1 MVKKMKGGD
10 LTEEQKKMLAKAG
23 ADSLGWAAKK
33 FAKSDMGQELG
44 GLASNALSS
53 GFNWLFGNGQSGG
66 VGVGGAK
73 GDMRRFLANRAAPN
87 KVPNSVRVREMNDVK
102 NYNRNQQ
109 QRVFDMSKRQVQS
122 ESESI
127 KPIDAKDAGAAFK
140 LQTYISKLQ
149 QILGQKADLFSQ
161 LQASPFTD
169 LNQLKGTTKQ
179 AGLLTMMTSK
189 AELVQAY
196 NEMVAYVALFFKD
209 IQLDNRVRD
218 RMYAAYFQPLID
230 QMRQLSQQYPS
241 LFETLPAPERGRA
254 QQPDTRQGKVYD
266 LARKELRDMYSL
278 LNVAADNIQDGIF
291 RPIGPK
297 DVAEYSRDNNVNAT
311 FSANPP
317 PPGPIIPSL
326 ASQQAQTQVNLA
338 QQITEGNQRAALA
351 QAAEIAAQNPYDP
364 RGDPSLSP
372 QEQASYANLQRR
384 TRTTDRVFPIR
395 DANQLDQDLR
405 AGTLEV
411 QEALSLMGNYIGMGM
426 LLGAPVSM
434 AAVEETEQ
442 QIQAGNPRPLMDL
455 YDSVLPRIQVY
466 NDWVIS
472 RGVLAPPGDAPQSPR
487 PQPAPQPGDA
497 PQPGGAPALPIAT
510 ADEIDTAVLAFV
522 ANSGFPTDERLPDA
536 DSGAEGSRWRPLF
549 NIERQLAAD
558 FNKRASTIKQ
568 IKQAIGRY
576 NSTIPKKKPG
586 KKPKT
591 PAAPAQP
598 GQAGPAQQAAP
609 NYDSFNIAQNNSAEA
624 RAIISAILRAEEQ
637 KGSLLDSQS
646 QADANSA
653 LDILERDNRNAFD
666 TIMASQNDD
675 KSLVRMDV
683 FLPMMAAI
691 NSAKRAA
698 ARTDNRPDGD
708 YVGLGMSGGR
718 LRSHQ
723 NMRGRSGRELDF
735 VPAKALNSAAPPV
748 SMGYGSQHR
757 PKFAWEQEEER
768 AGGRYVRQDR
778 QIYNAN
784 GGLGM
789 VNPDAEIGAYQVLR
803 RAGEVGHRVSGGVYL
818 PKEYVVQPAG
828 EKEFFGYGVD
838 GDNDVFGMEGG
849 YGSLKRRLA
858 GGMVNPFANDRD
870 YHYKPVSDGYD
881 DSNDFAYG
889 NHEEENEH
897 TQQAHEEEEEKPVD
911 LDENPNPFRVR
922 NENYKVNTGKMKK
935 VSYKMPD
942 K

>member
-10 LTEEQKKMLAKAG
+10 MTEEQKQMLANLATKGLTYG
-23 ADSLGWAAKK
+23 AKQ

-73 GDMRRFLANRAAPN
+73 GDMRRFLANRAVPN
-87 KVPNSVRVREMNDVK
+87 RVPNSVRVREMNDVK

-109 QRVFDMSKRQVQS
+109 QRVFDMEKRQVQS

-311 FSANPP
+311 FSVNPP

-338 QQITEGNQRAALA
+338 QQITEGNQRAAMA

-364 RGDPSLSP
+364 RGDPGLDPQTQARYTQIQDAMRQQGKAPDTLIPVLSAAALRQAYETRSQP
-372 QEQASYANLQRR
+372 VEQLN
-384 TRTTDRVFPIR
+384 TI
-395 DANQLDQDLR
+395 
-405 AGTLEV
+405 
-411 QEALSLMGNYIGMGM
+411 MGRMFATGI
-426 LLGAPVSM
+426 LLGTTTQQGLQQTIESNDEAQMMALVDRIAP
-434 AAVEETEQ
+434 A
-442 QIQAGNPRPLMDL
+442 IQL
-455 YDSVLPRIQVY
+455 Y

-472 RGVLAPPGDAPQSPR
+472 RGVLAPPGDAPQPASPR
-487 PQPAPQPGDA
+487 PQPA
-497 PQPGGAPALPIAT
+497 PQPGGAPALPIAS

-522 ANSGFPTDERLPDA
+522 ANSRFPADERLPDA
-536 DSGAEGSRWRPLF
+536 DSGADGSRWRPLF
-549 NIERQLAAD
+549 NIERELATS

-576 NSTIPKKKPG
+576 NATIPKKKPG

-591 PAAPAQP
+591 PAQPQP
-598 GQAGPAQQAAP
+598 GQAGPAPVAAP
-609 NYDSFNIAQNNSAEA
+609 NYDSFNIPQNNSAEA
-624 RAIISAILRAEEQ
+624 RAVISAILRAEEQ

-646 QADANSA
+646 QSDAEAA
-653 LDILERDNRNAFD
+653 LKILERDNRNAFD
-666 TIMASQNDD
+666 TIMASQGDD
-675 KSLVRMDV
+675 KALVRMDV

-691 NSAKRAA
+691 NSAKRTA
-698 ARTDNRPDGD
+698 ARADNRPDGD

-778 QIYNAN
+778 VPYNLH

-803 RAGEVGHRVSGGVYL
+803 RAGEVGRGMSGGVYL
-818 PKEYVVQPAG
+818 PKEYIVQPAG

-870 YHYKPVSDGYD
+870 YHYKPKETSYD
-881 DSNDFAYG
+881 DAMDFAYG
-889 NHEEENEH
+889 NHEEPLEGA
-897 TQQAHEEEEEKPVD
+897 QQAHEEEEEKPVD